1 MNWLDWLIL
10 VLLLLAAFK
19 GYQRGFI
26 VEVASLAALLLGLW
40 AGVHLSSRVA
50 EAIGM
55 APERTALAFLITF
68 LLVLIGVH
76 LLARLITSMINA
88 VQLGLPNRL
97 AGTVFGLVRAAFVYS
112 VLLNVLAGVRGDLP
126 ALGSTEG
133 SRLHDPLQALAPTVV
148 PALGET
154 KWVAHTMDRLKQE
167 AIEIWEGGEH

>member
-19 GYQRGFI
+19 GYKHGFI
-26 VEVASLAALLLGLW
+26 VEVASLLALVLGLW

-55 APERTALAFLITF
+55 APERTALAFLVTF
-68 LLVLIGVH
+68 LLVLIAVH
-76 LLARLITSMINA
+76 LLARFLTSMLNA
-88 VQLGLPNRL
+88 VQLGLPNRI
-97 AGTVFGLVRAAFVYS
+97 AGTLFGVVRAAFVYS

-126 ALGSTEG
+126 PADATEG
-133 SRLHDPLQALAPTVV
+133 SRLHDTLRAFAPTVV

-154 KWVAHTMDRLKQE
+154 KWVEHAMERLKQE
-167 AIEIWEGGEH
+167 AMELWEGGER